1 MARRNT
7 PATGLLAVDSSCW
20 LEVFD
25 GGTRAALY
33 EAVLAQPEA
42 LVVPIITV
50 YEVYQ
55 YLVRVKGAEAAMRA
69 ALYMQRGRV
78 IDLDSNLCLAA
89 AGSAADNGLPM
100 ADSLIY
106 ATAQAFEATL
116 WTQDAH
122 FQKLPGI
129 RYFAK
134 AAMV

>member
-7 PATGLLAVDSSCW
+7 PAAGLLAVDSSCW

-50 YEVYQ
+50 YEVYK

-89 AGSAADNGLPM
+89 AGNGLPM

-106 ATAQAFEATL
+106 ATAQAFGATL

-134 AAMV
+134 TAMV

>member
-7 PATGLLAVDSSCW
+7 PAAGLLAVDSSCW

-50 YEVYQ
+50 YEVYK

-89 AGSAADNGLPM
+89 AGNGLQM

-106 ATAQAFEATL
+106 ATAQAFGATL

-134 AAMV
+134 TAMV